1 MNYKEVLVLL
11 IILAFYLLG
20 NYSSYSNMKQQFK
33 ELTGYDHVE
42 LRKTKETCE
51 KSLPRDKF
59 CTIKLEVSANEQ
71 P

>member
-1 MNYKEVLVLL
+1 MSYKEVLVLVV
-11 IILAFYLLG
+11 ILAFYLFG
-20 NYSSYSNMKQQFK
+20 NYSSYSNMKEQFK

-42 LRKTKETCE
+42 LRKMKEDCE

-59 CTIKLEVSANEQ
+59 CTIKLEVKPDEQ